1 MTKENNIKSN
11 YQSNSNKNSLF
22 TSDQKFKLL
31 VESVLKN
38 LTDFGVVDHDCT
50 VKPVLKKNPD
60 AMIFQIGTKG
70 IPNNINMAAKI
81 EKVVKKTKESNS
93 KK

>member
-1 MTKENNIKSN
+1 MIMT
-11 YQSNSNKNSLF
+11 
-22 TSDQKFKLL
+22 D
-31 VESVLKN
+31 
-38 LTDFGVVDHDCT
+38 T

-60 AMIFQIGTKG
+60 ATIFQVGKKD

-93 KK
+93 KKWTE